1 MTQDTE
7 RKHHMNRSIF
17 LTSCGLSDEMK
28 DSLLDVCRKAP
39 EDLKVLLI
47 PTAGLESDGP
57 EKGWPSA
64 WMSSGKWG
72 SVLKMS
78 SFTIWN

>member
-17 LTSCGLSDEMK
+17 LTS
-28 DSLLDVCRKAP
+28 SLLDVCRKAP
-39 EDLKVLLI
+39 EDLKILLI
-47 PTAGLESDGP
+47 PTAGIESDGP

-64 WMSSGKWG
+64 WMSSGR
-72 SVLKMS
+72 
-78 SFTIWN
+78 